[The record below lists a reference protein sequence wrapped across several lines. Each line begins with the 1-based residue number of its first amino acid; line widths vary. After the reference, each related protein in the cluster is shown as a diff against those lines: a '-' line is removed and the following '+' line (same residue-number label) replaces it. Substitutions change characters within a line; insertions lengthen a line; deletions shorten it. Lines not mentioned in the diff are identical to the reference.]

1 MYIPTA
7 FESICK
13 GTSCLRHTNR
23 LITKNWVQI
32 SPQGTTLLYKSW
44 IFVRALPL
52 ILVPGLLGDRKLS
65 PKTSCDLLR
74 TDFTPASQVKL
85 PSPHLLSPHNW
96 VWPAEVNNTSG
107 SVRACPRRAGF
118 CKRTWGHRFESMES
132 SSSILGVPAARQIV
146 SKMNKTERE
155 KDEMVV
161 KLERSCNKLDHSK
174 RGALTINE
182 YWNICRVQN
191 GINVSKDEV
200 ISDHL
205 RVNASTNAC

>member
-1 MYIPTA
+1 
-7 FESICK
+7 
-13 GTSCLRHTNR
+13 
-23 LITKNWVQI
+23 
-32 SPQGTTLLYKSW
+32 
-44 IFVRALPL
+44 
-52 ILVPGLLGDRKLS
+52 
-65 PKTSCDLLR
+65 
-74 TDFTPASQVKL
+74 
-85 PSPHLLSPHNW
+85 
-96 VWPAEVNNTSG
+96 
-107 SVRACPRRAGF
+107 
-118 CKRTWGHRFESMES
+118 MES

-205 RVNASTNAC
+205 RVNASTNTC